1 MINLLT
7 RINSW
12 NTSLNNNNN
21 NNYKVVNESKE
32 EEDLCREINMIA

>member
-21 NNYKVVNESKE
+21 NYKVVNKSKE

>member
-12 NTSLNNNNN
+12 NTSLNNN
-21 NNYKVVNESKE
+21 YKVVKESKE
-32 EEDLCREINMIA
+32 EEDLCREINMIT

>member
-12 NTSLNNNNN
+12 NTSLNNNN
-21 NNYKVVNESKE
+21 YEVVKESKE
-32 EEDLCREINMIA
+32 EENLCREIDMIA

>member
-21 NNYKVVNESKE
+21 NYYKVVNESKE

>member
-12 NTSLNNNNN
+12 NTSLNNNN
-21 NNYKVVNESKE
+21 YKVVKESK

>member
-21 NNYKVVNESKE
+21 YKVVKESK

>member
-21 NNYKVVNESKE
+21 NYKVVKESKE
-32 EEDLCREINMIA
+32 ENYAGK

>member
-12 NTSLNNNNN
+12 NTSLNNN